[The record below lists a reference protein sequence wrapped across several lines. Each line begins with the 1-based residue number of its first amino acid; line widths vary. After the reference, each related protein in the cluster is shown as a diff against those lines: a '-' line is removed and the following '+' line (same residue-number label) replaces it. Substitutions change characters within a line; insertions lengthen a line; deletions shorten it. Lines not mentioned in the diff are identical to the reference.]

1 LAEYHSPQ
9 QPQEPGSERKLLLAF
24 VVTFLIIMGIQPLLQ
39 KYGPRPPQPTPAA
52 SQPAAVAASPA
63 AATPPSAS
71 GTPRPSAASA
81 KTVQASSE
89 TETVIENDFYRIR
102 FSNRGGLVKSWVLK
116 HYDDDQGQPLELAGG
131 AAAEKYGFPL
141 SLYTYDAG
149 LRGKINS
156 VLYVASR
163 TGTQSAGGDLAF
175 EYSDAEVAVRKTYHF
190 DASYVVRVE
199 TAVRYRGQDVQAY
212 PSWPAG
218 FAEEKTIPAFA
229 AAQVEYQN
237 QEKIERLDVKKVSGG
252 NTVNGPLH
260 WAGVAD
266 RYFAAVFMPED
277 PQNAALVTLR
287 DPLDVAK
294 DPQKPGDTT
303 KVDVLGA
310 AVGDRRGPTTV
321 RLYVGPKSLEV
332 IEKLP
337 AAGATGAA
345 ADLTGLVNFGFFG
358 IIAKPLFL
366 WLKWMYHNLVANWGW
381 AIVLQT
387 IIINLVLL
395 PLRLSQMKS
404 ALKMQKAAPQI
415 KAIQEKYKKYT
426 MRDPRKQEMNQ
437 EMSAL
442 YKREGVNPVGGCLPL
457 VIQMPF
463 LFAYYS
469 MLSAVIDLRHARW
482 LWVRDLSSPDPYYLL
497 PIAILVSMF
506 LVQRMTPQG
515 VMDPQ
520 QQKMMNIMM
529 PLFIGYMSLNLAAGL
544 CLYWAMGNIISIVQ
558 QKVMNRTSLGR
569 EMREMAM
576 KRARRKEK

>member
-24 VVTFLIIMGIQPLLQ
+24 VVTFLIIMGIQPLLR
-39 KYGPRPPQPTPAA
+39 KYGPQPPPQPTPAA
-52 SQPAAVAASPA
+52 SQPTVVTAPPA
-63 AATPPSAS
+63 AATPTSATAAPASSSAS
-71 GTPRPSAASA
+71 T
-81 KTVQASSE
+81 KMVQASSE
-89 TETVIENDFYRIR
+89 AETVIENDFYRIR
-102 FSNRGGLVKSWVLK
+102 FSNRGGVVKSWVLK
-116 HYDDDQGQPLELAGG
+116 HYDDDQGQPLELASG

-156 VLYVASR
+156 VLYVVSR
-163 TGTQSAGGDLAF
+163 TGAQTAGGDLAF
-175 EYSDAEVAVRKTYHF
+175 EYRDADVAVRKTYHF
-190 DASYVVRVE
+190 DASYVIRME
-199 TAVRYRGQDVQAY
+199 TSVRYRGQDIQAY

-229 AAQVEYQN
+229 AAQVEYQS

-252 NTVNGPLH
+252 NTINGPLR

-277 PQNAALVTLR
+277 PQNAAMVTLR

-294 DPQKPGDTT
+294 DPQKPADTA

-310 AVGDRRGPTTV
+310 AVGDRRGPTAL

-337 AAGATGAA
+337 ATGAA

-366 WLKWMYHNLVANWGW
+366 WLKWTYHTIIPNWGW

-387 IIINLVLL
+387 IIINILLL

-404 ALKMQKAAPQI
+404 ALKMQKVAPQI
-415 KAIQEKYKKYT
+415 KAVQEKYKKYT

-469 MLSAVIDLRHARW
+469 MLGAAIDLRHARW
-482 LWVRDLSSPDPYYLL
+482 LWVHDLSSPDPRYLL
-497 PIAILVSMF
+497 PVAIVATMF

-529 PLFIGYMSLNLAAGL
+529 PLFLGFVSWNLAAGL
-544 CLYWAMGNIISIVQ
+544 CLYWAVGNIISIVQ

-576 KRARRKEK
+576 KRARKKDK